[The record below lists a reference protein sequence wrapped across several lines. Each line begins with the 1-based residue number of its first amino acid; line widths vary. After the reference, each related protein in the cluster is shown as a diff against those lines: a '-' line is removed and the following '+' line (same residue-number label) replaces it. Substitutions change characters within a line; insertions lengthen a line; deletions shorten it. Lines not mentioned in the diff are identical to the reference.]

1 LSEKKIMK
9 KQLFTMCAMMAVM
22 TAGAQT
28 AYDAERLFGSE
39 LNGTARFV
47 GMGGAMSA
55 LGGDISVI
63 GTNPA
68 GLGIFRSNDVSMSFG
83 FNNTSAEGTFNGT
96 TMNEDRTRAS
106 FDQIG
111 FVYSNKIGNQTSL
124 RYVNF
129 GFNYHKSKNFNK
141 LFSMGGALNGLSQS
155 WQLSE
160 TMNNYGLTSSEFD
173 NILDGSNPYQTYWN
187 QLPVLGVMGV
197 RTGVVDWYNGQPMG
211 WDGSRNNFYSRET
224 GGINEYDFSVGLN
237 LEDRVYLGLTFGAYD
252 VNYDRYTSYTEDLL
266 DDNAADNGG
275 YTLDNT
281 YRLDGT
287 GFDVKFGAIVRP
299 IEDSPFR
306 IGLAVHTPTWYDLT
320 EYYNA
325 QLSSDIYAYD
335 GAYSQNLGD
344 FLNGQYRSYDYR
356 LVTPWKFNVSAGT
369 TVSGLLALDAEY
381 EYSDYSSGKL
391 KDVDGYELDGT
402 YDINDFLKGVHTV
415 RVGMDARLDPQFSVR
430 AGYNYTSAAY
440 RSDAYAALPVY
451 GTSTQF
457 CNSKNKNTVTV
468 GLGYRGSVVYA
479 DLAYKYDL
487 YKSDFYAFDDI
498 DLPATKVDNSRHQL
512 LFTLGAKF

>member
-1 LSEKKIMK
+1 MK
-9 KQLFTMCAMMAVM
+9 KQLFTLCALMAVM
-22 TAGAQT
+22 TAGAQN

-39 LNGTARFV
+39 LNGTARYV
-47 GMGGAMSA
+47 GMGGAMNA

-63 GTNPA
+63 STNPA

-83 FNNTSAEGTFNGT
+83 FNKTASEATFNGVT
-96 TMNEDRTRAS
+96 SKEDRTRAS

-141 LFSMGGALNGLSQS
+141 LFSAAGSLNGGLSQS
-155 WQLSE
+155 WQLSQA
-160 TMNNYGLTSSEFD
+160 MNNYGLTSDEFD

-211 WDGSRNNFYSRET
+211 WDGARNNFYSKET
-224 GGINEYDFSVGLN
+224 GGINEYDFSVAFN
-237 LEDRVYLGLTFGAYD
+237 LENRVYLGFTIGAYD
-252 VNYDRYTSYTEDLL
+252 VNYDRYTSYSENLL
-266 DDNAADNGG
+266 DDNGADNGG
-275 YTLDNT
+275 YTLDNV
-281 YRLDGT
+281 YRLEGT
-287 GFDVKFGAIVRP
+287 GFDLKFGTIIRP
-299 IEDSPFR
+299 VEDSPFR
-306 IGLAVHTPTWYDLT
+306 IGLAVHTPTWYDLS

-325 QLSSDIYAYD
+325 SLSTDIYAYD
-335 GAYSQNLGD
+335 DAYNQNLGD
-344 FLNGQYRSYDYR
+344 FLDGQYRSYDYR
-356 LVTPWKFNVSAGT
+356 LVTPWKFNLSAGT
-369 TVSGLLALDAEY
+369 TVAGLLAVDAEY
-381 EYSDYSSGKL
+381 EYQDYSSGKL

-402 YDINDFLKGVHTV
+402 YDIKDFLKGVNTF
-415 RVGMDARLDPQFSVR
+415 RVGMEARIDPELSFR
-430 AGYNYTSAAY
+430 IGYNHTTAAY

-457 CNSKNKNTVTV
+457 CNSKAKDTVTF
-468 GLGYRGSVVYA
+468 GLGYRGSVVYTDFA
-479 DLAYKYDL
+479 LKYDM

-498 DLPATKVDNSRHQL
+498 DLPATKVDNNRLQL
-512 LFTLGAKF
+512 LFTVGAKF

>member
-1 LSEKKIMK
+1 MK
-9 KQLFTMCAMMAVM
+9 KQLFSLCALMAVA
-22 TAGAQT
+22 TAGAQN

-39 LNGTARFV
+39 LNGTARYV

-68 GLGIFRSNDVSMSFG
+68 GLGIFRSNDISMSFG
-83 FNNTSAEGTFNGT
+83 FNSNSTESTFNGT
-96 TMNEDRTRAS
+96 SMNEDRTRAS

-141 LFSMGGALNGLSQS
+141 LFSMGGALNGFSQS
-155 WQLSE
+155 WQLSDA
-160 TMNNYGLTSSEFD
+160 MSNYGLTSSEFD
-173 NILDGSNPYQTYWN
+173 NILDSNNPYTTYWN

-211 WDGSRNNFYSRET
+211 WSGARNNFYSQET
-224 GGINEYDFSVGLN
+224 GGINEYDFSVAFN
-237 LEDRVYLGLTFGAYD
+237 LEDRVYLGLTIGAYD
-252 VNYDRYTSYTEDLL
+252 LDYKRYTSYTEDLL
-266 DDNAADNGG
+266 DDNGSDNGG
-275 YTLDNT
+275 YTVDNN
-281 YRLDGT
+281 YHLEGT
-287 GFDVKFGAIVRP
+287 GVDVKFGAIVRP

-306 IGLAVHTPTWYDLT
+306 LGFAVHTPTWYDLS

-325 QLSSDIYAYD
+325 SLSSDIYAYD
-335 GAYSQNLGD
+335 DAYSQTMSD
-344 FLNGQYRSYDYR
+344 FLGGDYRSYDYR

-369 TVSGLLALDAEY
+369 TVSNILALDAEY
-381 EYSDYSSGKL
+381 EYQDYSTGKL
-391 KDVDGYELDGT
+391 KDIDGYELDGT
-402 YDINDFLKGVHTV
+402 YDIQDFLKGVSTV
-415 RVGMDARLDPQFSVR
+415 RVGMEARLAPEFSVR
-430 AGYNYTSAAY
+430 AGYNYVSSAFDK
-440 RSDAYAALPVY
+440 DAYASLPVY

-457 CNSKNKNTVTV
+457 CNTKAKHTVTV

-479 DLAYKYDL
+479 DLAYKYDI

-498 DLPATKVDNSRHQL
+498 DLSATKVDNTRHQL